1 MSSVLVF
8 DIETVPDISAAR
20 QVYDWPDLSDQETL
34 AALSLKRRIETGN
47 DFPKHFLHQVVAIS
61 AVLKTAEGVKIWSI
75 GDVADD
81 EASLLQ
87 RFFDGIGRFQPTL
100 VSWNG
105 GGFDLPVLHYRA
117 LKHGIQAQAYWDMG
131 DFNRERKWH
140 NYISR
145 YQFAHID
152 LMDVMAGYQPRAN
165 AKLDEIALLLGLP
178 GKMGLSGAGV
188 LEQFQA
194 GDIQGIRY
202 YCELDVINTYL
213 IYLRFQLMRGWLD
226 PSSYQANIDELAELL
241 KSSCHSHWQAYYQA
255 WHSIQPSKDIKVSAW
270 PEK

>member
-1 MSSVLVF
+1 MSAVLVF
-8 DIETVPDISAAR
+8 DIETVPDIASAR
-20 QVYDWPDLSDQETL
+20 QVYGWQELSDQDCL
-34 AALSLKRRIETGN
+34 AALSLKRRIETGS

-61 AVLKTAEGVKIWSI
+61 AVLKTADDVKIWSI
-75 GDVADD
+75 GEVDD
-81 EASLLQ
+81 NEASLLQ

-100 VSWNG
+100 VTWNG

-117 LKHGIQAQAYWDMG
+117 LKHGINAQAYWDMG

-165 AKLDEIALLLGLP
+165 AKLDEISLMLGLP

-188 LEQFQA
+188 LEQYLA
-194 GDIQGIRY
+194 GDIQGIRD

-226 PSSYQANIDELAELL
+226 QAAYQHTQAELTEVL
-241 KSSCHSHWQAYYQA
+241 KNSTHSHWQAYHQA
-255 WHSIQPSKDIKVSAW
+255 WQAMQSTQN
-270 PEK
+270 

>member
-1 MSSVLVF
+1 MNGVLVF
-8 DIETVPDISAAR
+8 DIETVPDIQAAR
-20 QVYDWPDLSDQETL
+20 QVYAWDNLSDQECL
-34 AALSLKRRIETGN
+34 SALSLKRRIETGN

-61 AVLKTAEGVKIWSI
+61 AVLKTNDDLKIWSI
-75 GDVADD
+75 GDLEDD
-81 EASLLQ
+81 EASIIQ

-117 LKHGIQAQAYWDMG
+117 LKHGINAQAYWDMG

-188 LEQFQA
+188 LDQYLA
-194 GDIQGIRY
+194 GDIQAIRD

-213 IYLRFQLMRGWLD
+213 IYLRFQQMRGWLD
-226 PSSYQANIDELAELL
+226 KSGYQQAIAELSDML
-241 KSSCHSHWQAYYQA
+241 KQSNHTHWQAYYQA
-255 WHSIQPSKDIKVSAW
+255 WQTLQPSK
-270 PEK
+270 